1 VSEGGKAVKL
11 WIDTIATPI
20 GTMTLVVNPA
30 SGGACALDFD
40 SQRRALRERLEARF
54 GPVSLVKRP
63 DPGGIASRLR
73 AYFAGDATALE
84 NVPVDTAGTP
94 FQAKVWAELR
104 HIGPGETKS
113 YGQLAAML
121 GRPGAARA
129 VGLAN
134 GQNPVSVIVP
144 CHRVIGADGSLTGY
158 GGGLKRKG
166 WLLQHE
172 ARCTAS
178 TFKLAAG

>member
-1 VSEGGKAVKL
+1 MKL

-30 SGGACALDFD
+30 SGGVCALDFD
-40 SQRRALRERLEARF
+40 TQRRVLQARLEARF
-54 GPVSLVKRP
+54 GSVSLVETP

-73 AYFAGDATALE
+73 AYFAGEVAALE
-84 NVPVDTAGTP
+84 SVPVDTAGTP
-94 FQAKVWAELR
+94 FQETVWAALR
-104 HIGPGETKS
+104 HIGPGQTKS
-113 YGQLAAML
+113 YGQLAATL

-134 GQNPVSVIVP
+134 GQNPVAVVVP

-158 GGGLKRKG
+158 GGGLKRKR
-166 WLLQHE
+166 WLLEHE